1 MTQFR
6 LQRLRGFVWLAL
18 GILTPAPV
26 WADDAPI
33 VAKIEVRKGDEW
45 QYVTRDMVTD
55 KMTATTDIVVTD
67 VRDNEIDVRVQSR
80 DSRTSAENTFGSVF
94 DRRWRKLID
103 SGGTDFSGFQD
114 SWGVPEQLDVGTN
127 WEYHYEFRPEGFPMT
142 ARIVG
147 HGEVSKKERIIA
159 ANDVS
164 YECYRIEYEEAS
176 TLALANGR
184 FEFSVTVWF
193 APEVN
198 RYVRRDVELRQG
210 SLLVQSTSE
219 TLSDYVRNEGD

>member
-6 LQRLRGFVWLAL
+6 LLRLRGLAWLAL
-18 GILTPAPV
+18 GIPTPAPV
-26 WADDAPI
+26 WAGAAPI

-45 QYVTRDMVTD
+45 QYVTRDVVTD
-55 KMTATTDIVVTD
+55 MMTATTDVVVTD
-67 VRDNEIDVRVQSR
+67 VGDNEIDVRVQSR
-80 DSRTSAENTFGSVF
+80 DSRTFAENTFASVF
-94 DRRWRKLID
+94 DRRWRKHMD
-103 SGGTDFSGFQD
+103 SGGAEFNGFLD
-114 SWGVPEQLDVGTN
+114 SWGVPERLDVGTN
-127 WEYHYEFRPEGFPMT
+127 WEYHYEFRQEDFPMT

-147 HGEVSKKERIIA
+147 HGEVSKRERIIA

-164 YECYRIEYEEAS
+164 YDCYRIEFEEAS

-184 FEFSVTVWF
+184 FEFRVTEWF

-219 TLSDYVRNEGD
+219 SLSDYVRNEGD